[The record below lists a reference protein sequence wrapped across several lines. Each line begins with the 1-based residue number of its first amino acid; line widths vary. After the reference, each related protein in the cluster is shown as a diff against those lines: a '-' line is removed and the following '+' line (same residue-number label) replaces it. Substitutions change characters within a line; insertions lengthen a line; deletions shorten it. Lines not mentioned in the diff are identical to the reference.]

1 MFRFNK
7 ILKNKFFIRRFKLQ
21 TSNFKRQ
28 ISESN
33 FKRPI
38 SESDLNPKKHK
49 HKFDVENEL
58 WVTNEEKKDSYGKEL
73 YKPKYGNSIYESQ
86 NYQKKK

>member
-1 MFRFNK
+1 MFRINK
-7 ILKNKFFIRRFKLQ
+7 VLRKNFFIKRFNLQ
-21 TSNFKRQ
+21 FSNLKRD

-49 HKFDVENEL
+49 HKFDLENEL
-58 WVTNEEKKDSYGKEL
+58 WVTDEEKKDSYGKEL
-73 YKPKYGNSIYESQ
+73 YKPKYGNSIYESE